1 MLDKAK
7 VREIR
12 RNLKDVEWAENISY
26 HVKNLGEAVE
36 YLIQAVE
43 IQQVEIKNLE
53 DLVHQLKNP
62 YVEP

>member
-1 MLDKAK
+1 
-7 VREIR
+7 
-12 RNLKDVEWAENISY
+12 
-26 HVKNLGEAVE
+26 VKNLGEAVE